1 MLQSTVLQRAGQTE
15 RLNAINHE
23 RMSPEQTRRND
34 LHIRYA
40 CAYPMAT

>member
-1 MLQSTVLQRAGQTE
+1 MLQSTGLQRAGRNE

-23 RMSPEQTRRND
+23 RMSPEQKRSND

-40 CAYPMAT
+40 CAYPMAS